1 LPGKGR
7 LQVLDGC
14 WEESMQD
21 QLLPTDQME
30 LAKATAKVVEAERA
44 LQEDHRSGIKW
55 GFLPAGAI
63 AVGVY
68 LVMGDFG
75 ASFAARILL
84 AVVSGLGVGAWIEV
98 LFLRKRVLAL
108 EALVQLH
115 KVRERNAP

>member
-1 LPGKGR
+1 
-7 LQVLDGC
+7 
-14 WEESMQD
+14 MQG
-21 QLLPTDQME
+21 QLLPTDQIE

-63 AVGVY
+63 AIGVY
-68 LVMGDFG
+68 LVLGDLG

-115 KVRERNAP
+115 KVREYIAP